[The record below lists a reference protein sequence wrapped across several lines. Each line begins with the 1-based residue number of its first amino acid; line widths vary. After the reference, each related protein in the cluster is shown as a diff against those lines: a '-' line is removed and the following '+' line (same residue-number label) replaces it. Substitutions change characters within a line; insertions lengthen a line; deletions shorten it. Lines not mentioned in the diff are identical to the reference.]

1 MAAAGL
7 PPVIPVAASSFFGRT
22 AELAALAAVVA
33 RQRLVTVV
41 GPGGCGKTRL
51 AAEFAA
57 GWDAPV
63 HGFVELAPL
72 GPHADVSSAVLG
84 ACGLRE
90 DPARTAT
97 EVLRDRLG
105 RAEGLLVVDNCEHL
119 RDAVAALVGDL
130 LRRCPPLRVLVTSR
144 VSIGLAGER
153 MFPLDG
159 LDPAGDGVELL
170 LDRARDV
177 QPDLPIDPDGRPAAV
192 EICRLADGLPLAI
205 ELAAAHA
212 RSLPLAGIRD
222 GMADRL
228 AFLTSRGL
236 GRHGSV
242 AASLDWSLR
251 LVDGSARLAL
261 AALSIID
268 GRFPLDVAVAVTGG
282 DRAAVET
289 LVDHSLLQFD
299 AADGRYVLLETV
311 REYATTLLTEEGA
324 ADLAHARL
332 LEWGTAFAAEVR
344 EGLERA
350 EPDALRRVAHTDA
363 AVRTV
368 LDHVLDTG
376 AGAEV
381 AARIAVDL
389 AFGWSL
395 RGRCGAG
402 LALVQRLAAAV
413 DPTPPALQWA
423 HAFLAVYSGDL
434 EAGFGLAA
442 AAVARAGTDRRTAA
456 RARILTGMVQGFV
469 DPAGAESVLA
479 EATALAGAAGDDWG
493 HVEAAQV
500 QAYTHLFRDQL
511 TDAVACADA
520 VLPALE
526 RLGHGQLRAWDSAIR
541 ADAAATAGRFADA
554 EEHGRRGFDLAVAV
568 GEPVSALGALIPLLR
583 CLVATGRCGEARWFL
598 DAGLAFLD
606 THPGLGSD
614 SFAALARAV
623 VASADDPAVAVEA
636 AEAALVAGA
645 GLPSITGGSALLLAT
660 ARLRSAD
667 PDGARSAA
675 DTAEEAAVALG
686 GAGGA
691 AAAALVGAAA
701 DRDRG
706 RDATAA
712 FAALA
717 VVHAHGMRPLV
728 VDGLALAG
736 ALARDAERPSVA
748 ARLHGA
754 AERLR
759 AELGAVVSPLGAL
772 LRPDSAFLAA
782 HADAVVEGARLG
794 QAGAVGYAVRN
805 RGRRG
810 RPKAGWDSLT
820 PAERQVA
827 ALAAQGRSNPEIA
840 ASLLVSTTT
849 VRTHLRSVFAKL
861 GLTGRA
867 GLAAAAALRDR

>member
-1 MAAAGL
+1 
-7 PPVIPVAASSFFGRT
+7 VIPVAASSFVGRT
-22 AELAALAAVVA
+22 VELAALAEVLG

-57 GWDAPV
+57 AWSAPV
-63 HGFVELAPL
+63 DGFVELAPL

-90 DPARTAT
+90 DPARTTT
-97 EVLRDRLG
+97 EVLRDQLG
-105 RAEGLLVVDNCEHL
+105 RVEGLLVLDNCEHL
-119 RDAVAALVGDL
+119 RDAVAALVADL
-130 LRRCPPLRVLVTSR
+130 LRHCPPLRVLVTSR

-153 MFPLDG
+153 MFPLEG

-177 QPDLPIDPDGRPAAV
+177 QPDLPADPDGRPAAV

-242 AASLDWSLR
+242 SASLDWSVR
-251 LVDGSARLAL
+251 LVGETARQAL

-268 GRFPLDVAVAVTGG
+268 GRFPLEVAMAVTGD
-282 DRAAVET
+282 DRAALET
-289 LVDHSLLQFD
+289 LVDHSLVQFD
-299 AADGRYVLLETV
+299 AVDGRYVLLETV
-311 REYATTLLTEEGA
+311 REYAAVLLTGAGA
-324 ADLAHARL
+324 ADVAHARL
-332 LEWGTAFAAEVR
+332 LEWGAAFAAEVR
-344 EGLERA
+344 DGLERA
-350 EPDALRRVAHTDA
+350 EPDALRRVAHADA
-363 AVRTV
+363 AVHTV
-368 LDHVLDTG
+368 LNRVVDTG
-376 AGAEV
+376 VGAEA

-395 RGRCGAG
+395 RGRCSEG
-402 LALVQRLAAAV
+402 LTLVRRLASV
-413 DPTPPALQWA
+413 LDPPPPALQWA

-434 EAGFGLAA
+434 EAGFGLGA
-442 AAVARAGTDRRTAA
+442 AAVEQAGADRRTAA
-456 RARILTGMVQGFV
+456 RARILTGMVQAFV
-469 DPAGAESVLA
+469 DPAGAEPVLV
-479 EATALAGAAGDDWG
+479 EATALAEAAGDDWG
-493 HVEAAQV
+493 QVEAAQV
-500 QAYTHLFRDQL
+500 QAYTYLFRDRL
-511 TDAVACADA
+511 EDAVACADA

-583 CLVATGRCGEARWFL
+583 CLVATGRYEEAGSL
-598 DAGLAFLD
+598 LNAGLRFLD
-606 THPGLGSD
+606 THPGLGTD

-636 AEAALVAGA
+636 AERSLVAA
-645 GLPSITGGSALLLAT
+645 AELPSILRDSALLLAT
-660 ARLRSAD
+660 ARLRSGD
-667 PDGARSAA
+667 PDGARGAA
-675 DTAEEAAVALG
+675 GTAAEASVALG
-686 GAGGA
+686 SAGGA

-712 FAALA
+712 YEALTVA
-717 VVHAHGMRPLV
+717 HAHGMRPLV
-728 VDGLALAG
+728 VDGLTLAG
-736 ALARDAERPSVA
+736 ALARDAARPSVA

-759 AELGAVVSPLGAL
+759 GDLGAAVSPLGAL
-772 LRPDSAFLAA
+772 LRPDPTFLAA
-782 HADAVVEGARLG
+782 HADALAEGARLG

-810 RPKAGWDSLT
+810 RPKSGWDSLT

-840 ASLLVSTTT
+840 AGLLVSSAT
-849 VRTHLRSVFAKL
+849 VRTHLRSVYAKL
-861 GLTGRA
+861 DLTNRA
-867 GLAAAAALRDR
+867 ALAAAVALRDL